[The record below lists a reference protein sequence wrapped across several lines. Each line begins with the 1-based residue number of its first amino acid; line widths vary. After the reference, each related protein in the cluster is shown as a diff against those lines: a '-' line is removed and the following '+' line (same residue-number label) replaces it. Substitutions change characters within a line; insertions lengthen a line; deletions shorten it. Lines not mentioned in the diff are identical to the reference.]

1 MKIETFENPH
11 SSFLSVEKDLNLII
25 SKIMKNQ
32 RLLKLLYYPT
42 SNCMTQPDLTNE
54 QKMLMFGEHI
64 RIVPKIEVDPEIKSY
79 LTISL
84 NNFFPN
90 DTNPEFRDNS
100 IYFDIVCDLDC
111 WHIQDFELRPYR
123 IAAEIDS
130 MFNGKH
136 LTGIGDLEFVG
147 AKLDVITDQL
157 VGMALAY
164 KAIHGGEDKRG
175 MPNPA
180 KEADF
185 IRDFNHTFNEE

>member
-11 SSFLSVEKDLNLII
+11 SSFLSVDKDLNLIV

-42 SNCMTQPDLTNE
+42 KDCMSRPDLTDE
-54 QKMLMFGEHI
+54 QKVEMFGEYI
-64 RIVPKIEVDPEIKSY
+64 RIVPKIEVEPQVKNY

-90 DTNPEFRDNS
+90 ETNPEFRDNT
-100 IYFDIVCDLDC
+100 IYFDVVCNLDN

-123 IAAEIDS
+123 IAAELDS
-130 MFNGKH
+130 MFNNKH
-136 LTGIGDLEFVG
+136 LTGIGDLEFAG
-147 AKLDVITDQL
+147 AKLDIFTDQL
-157 VGMALAY
+157 GGIVVSY
-164 KAIHGGEDKRG
+164 KAIHGGEDKHG

-185 IRDFNHTFNEE
+185 IKDFNRTFNEG